1 MVVLQTILA
10 FAVVIGVLVVI
21 HELGHYLVARW
32 CGVKVLRF
40 SVGMGKVVWSRRYGP
55 DQTEWALSALPL
67 GGYVK
72 MLDKRDEDAG
82 PIAPEDAAREFT
94 AQPVAKRI
102 AIVAAG
108 PMANFLLAIVILAGL
123 YMHGMPEPVARIAV
137 SQGSLADSAGLR
149 NGDLVTSV
157 NSEPVQS
164 WGELRWALVQ
174 AAMQQ
179 QPARMSVQRPL
190 ASGSKEIIETRLAT
204 DTIAAAD
211 LDGELIERLGLD
223 LARPPALL
231 GEILPGGPAA
241 LAGLHTGDLILKVDG
256 LPTPDAGSFVDRLQA
271 SPGRPVLLEGV
282 RNGQSFSVQVTP
294 REERVGER
302 KVGRIRAQVDM
313 SGATVTVSSA
323 PVEAVTRAVRRTWDS
338 SAMTVSM
345 LAKLIT
351 GQASLKN
358 ITGPITIADYAGQTA
373 RVGWISFLSFMAF
386 ISISLGVMNL
396 LPIPVLDGGHLLYYA
411 LELFSGR
418 PVPERVG
425 AILQRAGL
433 GVLLVL
439 MAVAMFNDIARLI
452 G

>member
-1 MVVLQTILA
+1 MSLIQTILA
-10 FAVVIGVLVVI
+10 FAVVIGALVVI

-40 SVGMGKVVWSRRYGP
+40 SVGMGKVVWSRRFGP

-82 PIAPEDAAREFT
+82 PIPPQDAAREFT
-94 AQPVAKRI
+94 AQPVGKRI

-108 PMANFLLAIVILAGL
+108 PVANFLLAIVIFTGL
-123 YMHGMPEPVARIAV
+123 YMHGLPEPVARIAV
-137 SQGSLADSAGLR
+137 TEGSAASASGLR
-149 NGDLVTSV
+149 SGDLITDVDGQ
-157 NSEPVQS
+157 PVQS
-164 WGELRWALVQ
+164 WDEMRWALLQ
-174 AAMQQ
+174 AALKQ
-179 QPARMSVQRPL
+179 QPARLSLQRPL
-190 ASGSKEIIETRLAT
+190 TSGGNEIVEVRLST
-204 DTIAAAD
+204 DQLVAD
-211 LDGELIERLGLD
+211 ELDNELFDRMGLR

-231 GEILPGGPAA
+231 GQILPGGPAA
-241 LAGLHTGDLILKVDG
+241 SAGLRPGDLILKADG
-256 LPTPDAGSFVDRLQA
+256 QPTPDAVSFVERMQA
-271 SPGRPVLLEGV
+271 SPGRPVLLEGI
-282 RNGQSFSVQVTP
+282 RAGQPFSVEVTP
-294 REERVGER
+294 LEERVGER
-302 KVGRIRAQVDM
+302 MVGRIQAQVDL
-313 SGATVTVSSA
+313 SRATVTMA
-323 PVEAVTRAVRRTWDS
+323 AGPVEAAVRAASRTWDTS
-338 SAMTVSM
+338 VMTVKM
-345 LAKLIT
+345 LGKLIT

-439 MAVAMFNDIARLI
+439 MAVAMFNDIARLM

>member
-1 MVVLQTILA
+1 MGLLQTILA
-10 FAVVIGVLVVI
+10 FGVVIGVLVTI
-21 HELGHYLVARW
+21 HEFGHYLVARW

-40 SVGMGKVVWSRRYGP
+40 SVGMGKVIWSRRIGP

-82 PIAPEDAAREFT
+82 PIAPEDAPREFT
-94 AQPVAKRI
+94 AQPVGKRI

-108 PMANFLLAIVILAGL
+108 PIANFLLAIVILAGL
-123 YMHGMPEPVARIAV
+123 YMHGLPEPVARVAV
-137 SQGSLADSAGLR
+137 EQGSIAASAGLKD
-149 NGDLVTSV
+149 GDLVTTV
-157 NSEPVQS
+157 NGEPVES
-164 WGELRWALVQ
+164 WGEMRWALLQ
-174 AAMQQ
+174 AALQQ
-179 QPARMSVQRPL
+179 QPARLMLQRPL
-190 ASGSKEIIETRLAT
+190 ASGSKELVEATMAT
-204 DTIAAAD
+204 DAIASED
-211 LDGELIERLGLD
+211 LDNQLFDRLGLD
-223 LARPPALL
+223 LAKPPALL

-241 LAGLHTGDLILKVDG
+241 QAELRPGDLILKADG
-256 LPTPDAGSFVDRLQA
+256 RPTPDAASFVERMQA
-271 SPGRPVLLEGV
+271 SPGRSVLLEGV
-282 RNGQSFSVQVTP
+282 RDGQAFSVQVTP
-294 REERVGER
+294 REERVGE
-302 KVGRIRAQVDM
+302 KLVGRIRAQVDL
-313 SGATVTVSSA
+313 SSATVMISSG
-323 PVEAVTRAVRRTWDS
+323 PVEAVSRAVRRTWDT
-338 SAMTVSM
+338 SAMTVKM
-345 LAKLIT
+345 LGKLLS

-373 RVGWISFLSFMAF
+373 RVGWISFMSFMAF

-418 PVPERVG
+418 PVPERIG

>member
-1 MVVLQTILA
+1 MNLIQTIFA

-40 SVGMGKVVWSRRYGP
+40 SVGMGKVVWSRRFGV

-72 MLDKRDEDAG
+72 MLDRRDEDSG

-94 AQPVAKRI
+94 AQPVGKRI

-108 PMANFLLAIVILAGL
+108 PIANFLLAIAIMAGL
-123 YMHGMPEPVARIAV
+123 FMHGLPEPVARISVA
-137 SQGSLADSAGLR
+137 QGSAADTAGLR
-149 NGDLVTSV
+149 SGDLVTEV
-157 NSEPVQS
+157 NGKPVQS
-164 WGELRWALVQ
+164 WGEVRWTLLQ
-174 AAMQQ
+174 AALQQ
-179 QPARMSVQRPL
+179 QTGQMSVLRPHE
-190 ASGSKEIIETRLAT
+190 SGSNEMVEVRLPTDRIEA
-204 DTIAAAD
+204 DD
-211 LDGELIERLGLD
+211 LDNALFERLGLS
-223 LARPPALL
+223 LARAPALL
-231 GEILPGGPAA
+231 GEIVAGGPAA
-241 LAGLHTGDLILKVDG
+241 RAGLRTGDLILKVDG
-256 LPTPDAGSFVDRLQA
+256 QPVADAVVFVELMQA
-271 SPGRPVLLEGV
+271 SAGRTLVIEGV
-282 RNGQSFSVQVTP
+282 RHGEPFLLEVTP
-294 REERVGER
+294 HAERVGER
-302 KVGRIRAQVDM
+302 MVGRIQAQVDL
-313 SGATVTVSSA
+313 SRATVTVASDPLQA
-323 PVEAVTRAVRRTWDS
+323 FARATQRTWDIS
-338 SAMTVSM
+338 IMTVKM
-345 LAKLIT
+345 LTKLIT

-358 ITGPITIADYAGQTA
+358 ITGPITIADYAGQSA
-373 RVGWISFLSFMAF
+373 RTGWISFLSFMAF

-425 AILQRAGL
+425 AVLQRAGL
-433 GVLLVL
+433 GVLFVL

>member
-1 MVVLQTILA
+1 MGLLQTILA
-10 FAVVIGVLVVI
+10 FGVVIGVLVTI
-21 HELGHYLVARW
+21 HEFGHYLVARW

-40 SVGMGKVVWSRRYGP
+40 SVGMGKVVWSRRFGP

-82 PIAPEDAAREFT
+82 PIAPQDAAREFT
-94 AQPVAKRI
+94 AQPVGKRM

-108 PMANFLLAIVILAGL
+108 PIANFLLAIAILAGL
-123 YMHGMPEPVARIAV
+123 YMHGLPEPVARIAV
-137 SQGSLADSAGLR
+137 EQGSLAASAGLR
-149 NGDLVTSV
+149 NGDLVTAI
-157 NSEPVQS
+157 NGEPVES
-164 WGELRWALVQ
+164 WGEMRWSLLQ
-174 AAMQQ
+174 AALQQ
-179 QPARMSVQRPL
+179 QPARLMLERPQT
-190 ASGSKEIIETRLAT
+190 SGSKELVEATLAT
-204 DTIAAAD
+204 DTIAAED
-211 LDGELIERLGLD
+211 LDNQLFDRLGLD
-223 LARPPALL
+223 LAKPPALL
-231 GEILPGGPAA
+231 GEIMPGGPAA
-241 LAGLHTGDLILKVDG
+241 QAGLRAGDLILKADG
-256 LPTPDAGSFVDRLQA
+256 SATPDAGSFVERMQA
-271 SPGRPVLLEGV
+271 SPGRSVVLEGM
-282 RNGQSFSVQVTP
+282 RAGQPFSVEVTP
-294 REERVGER
+294 REERVGE
-302 KVGRIRAQVDM
+302 KIVGRIRAQVDL
-313 SGATVTVSSA
+313 SSATVMISSGPA
-323 PVEAVTRAVRRTWDS
+323 EALSRATRRTWDTS
-338 SAMTVSM
+338 VMTIKM
-345 LAKLIT
+345 LGKLVT

-418 PVPERVG
+418 PVPERIG

>member
-1 MVVLQTILA
+1 MELLQTILS
-10 FAVVIGVLVVI
+10 FAVVIGVLVVV

-40 SVGMGKVVWSRRYGP
+40 SVGMGKVVWSRRFGP
-55 DQTEWALSALPL
+55 DQTEWAVSLLPL

-72 MLDKRDEDAG
+72 MLDKRSEG
-82 PIAPEDAAREFT
+82 EEPIAAQDMAREFT
-94 AQPVAKRI
+94 SQSVGKRI

-108 PMANFLLAIVILAGL
+108 PIANFLLAIVILAGL
-123 YMHGMPEPVARIAV
+123 FMHGLPEPVARV
-137 SQGSLADSAGLR
+137 SVTQASVAEASGLR
-149 NGDLVTSV
+149 NGDLVTEINGES
-157 NSEPVQS
+157 VQS
-164 WGELRWALVQ
+164 WDELRWALLHAV
-174 AAMQQ
+174 MQQ
-179 QPARMSVQRPL
+179 DPAQLSVQRQLP
-190 ASGSKEIIETRLAT
+190 SGSNEIAEVRLAT
-204 DTIAAAD
+204 DTIKGEA
-211 LDGELIERLGLD
+211 LDSEVFERLGLG
-223 LARPPALL
+223 LAKPPALL
-231 GEILPGGPAA
+231 GEIMPGGAAA
-241 LAGLHTGDLILKVDG
+241 LAGLRAGDLIMKVDG
-256 LPTPDAGSFVDRLQA
+256 EPMPDAGTFVQRMQA
-271 SPGRPVLLEGV
+271 SAGRPLLLEGV
-282 RNGQSFSVQVTP
+282 RDGQPFSVSVTP
-294 REERVGER
+294 REERVGEQV
-302 KVGRIRAQVDM
+302 VGRIRAQIDM
-313 SGATVTVSSA
+313 SKATVMIASG
-323 PVEAVTRAVRRTWDS
+323 PIEAVGRAVSRTWDS
-338 SAMTVSM
+338 TALTFKM
-345 LAKLIT
+345 LAKLVT

-425 AILQRAGL
+425 AVMQRAGL